1 MSGRI
6 RSVKPEWLEDELLAA
21 ASDEARVLSIALLL
35 MADDYGHGR
44 ASIATIATGAWR
56 FEMERDG
63 GEKAP
68 ETLAKASRALR
79 ELVAIGFVGLYENAR
94 QRYFAIRNWRK
105 HQKVDRPSR
114 PRIPTPDDPE
124 SQWISELARPSR
136 DPREEFPEARET
148 LAIDQGSGIRDQG
161 STSEDLPRALAS
173 QPAPKPETPSG
184 ARHLDRFASS
194 FGPPPSGP
202 IAELAKRFSDA
213 RHDAGFGRWTWD
225 GKNYGPDFERL
236 TKLSAALDAEEGLD
250 RAEALD
256 AALRGFFADPKAR
269 DVRCPLTWLA
279 TDAGGYVAAGRKVAT
294 AGSLADLE
302 AEAAA
307 AREDYQTRLGEDGDR
322 ERKER
327 LDKARQRLAKA
338 RSAA

>member
-136 DPREEFPEARET
+136 DAREEFPEARET
-148 LAIDQGSGIRDQG
+148 LATDQGSGIRDQG
-161 STSEDLPRALAS
+161 SA
-173 QPAPKPETPSG
+173 
-184 ARHLDRFASS
+184 
-194 FGPPPSGP
+194 
-202 IAELAKRFSDA
+202 
-213 RHDAGFGRWTWD
+213 
-225 GKNYGPDFERL
+225 
-236 TKLSAALDAEEGLD
+236 
-250 RAEALD
+250 
-256 AALRGFFADPKAR
+256 
-269 DVRCPLTWLA
+269 
-279 TDAGGYVAAGRKVAT
+279 
-294 AGSLADLE
+294 
-302 AEAAA
+302 
-307 AREDYQTRLGEDGDR
+307 
-322 ERKER
+322 
-327 LDKARQRLAKA
+327 
-338 RSAA
+338 